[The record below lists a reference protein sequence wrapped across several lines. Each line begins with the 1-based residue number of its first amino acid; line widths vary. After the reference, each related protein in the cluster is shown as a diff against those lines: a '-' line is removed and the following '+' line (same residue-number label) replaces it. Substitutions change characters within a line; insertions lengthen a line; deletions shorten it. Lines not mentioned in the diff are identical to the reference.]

1 MPTLQDLRK
10 AKYKTTAVFAI
21 AYGCSIGVC
30 NALLKGLHHN
40 TLSRK
45 DIEHLAE
52 VLGVSFDACVA
63 AENASYKEY
72 IGTQR
77 PYQSLQEQWE
87 QRDMWASAAFKG
99 AKFDDWSEWEALQQ
113 KEREEFQ
120 RRSSAFSTPSSQLD
134 SLALLGLSHN
144 ATHTQIKE
152 AFRQKVKDASDGQG
166 GYNVDM
172 DKLVQA
178 KEQALAQCK

>member
-1 MPTLQDLRK
+1 MTTLQDLRRAKFKTIK
-10 AKYKTTAVFAI
+10 AFAI
-21 AYGCSIGVC
+21 AYGRSASTAS
-30 NALLKGLHHN
+30 ALLNGSHHN

-77 PYQSLQEQWE
+77 PYQSLQELWE

-120 RRSSAFSTPSSQLD
+120 RRSSAFPTPSSKLY
-134 SLALLGLSHN
+134 SLALLGLPHN
-144 ATHTQIKE
+144 ATREQIKE
-152 AFRQKVKDASDGQG
+152 AFRQKVKEASDGQG
-166 GYNVDM
+166 GYSVDM